1 MIESYRGWEI
11 VQSAEPVHGK
21 FEATSPDY
29 DVDCD
34 QDGFFV
40 CAGAV
45 LHEDTIEKLKE
56 LIDEYI
62 LENEDAET
70 DCVAET

>member
-1 MIESYRGWEI
+1 MLESYRGWEI
-11 VQSAEPVHGK
+11 VQRAEPVHGK

-34 QDGFFV
+34 QDGLFV

-45 LHEDTIEKLKE
+45 LLEVTIEKLNE

-62 LENEDAET
+62 FVIEEE
-70 DCVAET
+70 

>member
-1 MIESYRGWEI
+1 MRESYRGWEI
-11 VQSAEPVHGK
+11 VVSTDPFRGG

-56 LIDEYI
+56 LIDDHI
-62 LENEDAET
+62 LESES
-70 DCVAET
+70 